1 MFDKDQGPKEMA
13 LRAPTLSDADW
24 SRFASDELARYLT
37 DPDAADRASLI
48 NAQAIDDQPIEGN
61 VPPDVGMLLG
71 MRSWIA
77 GEHS

>member
-1 MFDKDQGPKEMA
+1 MLDKDRERKGMA

-24 SRFASDELARYLT
+24 SQFASDELARYLT
-37 DPDAADRASLI
+37 DPDAADRAALI
-48 NAQAIDDQPIEGN
+48 NAQAIDDHPLEDN

-77 GEHS
+77 GEHD